1 MLPFSTE
8 FPIKLPGNRA
18 VFVAEVIAWL
28 KGISSSTVLNEGSGQ
43 VLDREN
49 AHLRAA
55 TGEELRFRELVENDV
70 WEAIGFR
77 HDLPDAEGRLW
88 RTEGVLKRVSGDAD
102 DGLVRFRTQ
111 CFAKVAGA
119 RIDSPRKPYLIKSL
133 LSNTWGGIDG
143 SIPVSDQPV
152 WVTDSD
158 DGLELAHAITLGGA
172 SRWLPIV
179 YVSAN
184 GRSSWQL
191 SRNDIEGLAYDLG
204 GIAHVFVEPN
214 RAFSYK
220 LRSITEGRNAYGGA
234 MGLSMPGQGI
244 IRRYHVGWDIQNSKD
259 LKEILKLAAM
269 SVRSQMPVLGWDWTD
284 LQEQALRAQRERDR
298 SRLSADDMAQLYD
311 EEIANLQDKIR
322 QLEIQVSSIGIISAS
337 DSEFSDDNLV
347 QLIGP
352 EIYSGEISDRIRLAM
367 KLGLNVADQVGL
379 DERSRVIFHKI
390 IDKLPVSPALNEL
403 LLDLSRATKDSKR
416 VASALVS
423 LLARHG
429 YFEKAD
435 NKHIRLE
442 ALKGFEGLE
451 AITLPKTPSDGRG
464 LKNLCK
470 QVERTLGLTKLVD

>member
-1 MLPFSTE
+1 
-8 FPIKLPGNRA
+8 
-18 VFVAEVIAWL
+18 
-28 KGISSSTVLNEGSGQ
+28 
-43 VLDREN
+43 
-49 AHLRAA
+49 
-55 TGEELRFRELVENDV
+55 
-70 WEAIGFR
+70 
-77 HDLPDAEGRLW
+77 
-88 RTEGVLKRVSGDAD
+88 
-102 DGLVRFRTQ
+102 
-111 CFAKVAGA
+111 
-119 RIDSPRKPYLIKSL
+119 
-133 LSNTWGGIDG
+133 
-143 SIPVSDQPV
+143 
-152 WVTDSD
+152 
-158 DGLELAHAITLGGA
+158 
-172 SRWLPIV
+172 
-179 YVSAN
+179 
-184 GRSSWQL
+184 
-191 SRNDIEGLAYDLG
+191 
-204 GIAHVFVEPN
+204 
-214 RAFSYK
+214 
-220 LRSITEGRNAYGGA
+220 

-352 EIYSGEISDRIRLAM
+352 EFYSGEISDRIRLAM